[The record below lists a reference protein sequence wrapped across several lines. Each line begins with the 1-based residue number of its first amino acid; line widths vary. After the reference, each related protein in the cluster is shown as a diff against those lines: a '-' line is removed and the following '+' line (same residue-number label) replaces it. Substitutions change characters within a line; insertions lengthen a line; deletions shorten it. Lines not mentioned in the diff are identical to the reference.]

1 MSPDTNRR
9 AVPAGRHIELAN
21 ELSAEIRSTAY
32 PVGSRFP
39 TEPELQRRFNVG
51 RHTIREALKILTEQ
65 GLIGRRRKTG
75 TVVLSKAPVS
85 PYVHSLRDIKGLLD
99 FANSTV
105 LDIRHEGFAS
115 LSLRNSGDFSGVEE
129 RRWFRIA
136 GLRATRG
143 ASGPSTR
150 SSWPSSGSG
159 SNMSSRTSRRRA
171 YPRNSPPCSSRRRTG
186 RRCWS
191 SGATWHI
198 RARPSRSR
206 TISTRR
212 IATRSTASSGS
223 EPDRGPTSGLRQ
235 PIEEKA
241 DGPAAS
247 PPPLPFRQAEIR
259 IPVRAEMSL
268 NRLSSAVTMARVV
281 VAVFGPVQAS
291 MPAAMNLERTVSS

>member
-1 MSPDTNRR
+1 MTEEEVSPDTNRR

-136 GLRATRG
+136 GLRATRDDL
-143 ASGPSTR
+143 APL
-150 SSWPSSGSG
+150 
-159 SNMSSRTSRRRA
+159 
-171 YPRNSPPCSSRRRTG
+171 
-186 RRCWS
+186 CWS
-191 SGATWHI
+191 EIMVPERFAPDRSEVRRGE
-198 RARPSRSR
+198 RAVYEIVLAQFGLRLEYVEQNV
-206 TISTRR
+206 T
-212 IATRSTASSGS
+212 ATRLPKQLAAVL
-223 EPDRGPTSGLRQ
+223 DAQ
-235 PIEEKA
+235 A
-241 DGPAAS
+241 DGPALLVKRRYVAHTGATFEIS
-247 PPPLPFRQAEIR
+247 HNLYPADRYSIHSVIRQ
-259 IPVRAEMSL
+259 RA
-268 NRLSSAVTMARVV
+268 
-281 VAVFGPVQAS
+281 
-291 MPAAMNLERTVSS
+291 